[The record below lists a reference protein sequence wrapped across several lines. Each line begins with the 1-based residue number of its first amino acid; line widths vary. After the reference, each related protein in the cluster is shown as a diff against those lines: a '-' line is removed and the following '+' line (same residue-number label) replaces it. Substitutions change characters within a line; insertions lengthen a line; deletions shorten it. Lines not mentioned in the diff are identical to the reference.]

1 MPWRGSLRFMPDPQR
16 SMETPTWKG
25 DDMAISKIL
34 VVDDTNTDRINL
46 QSILVEAGYSVVT
59 AASGREALEKAASER
74 PDLIFL
80 DIIMED
86 MDGFQTCRKLC
97 ADDSSKN
104 IPVVMVSSKD
114 QKVDMMWARRQG
126 ARAYI
131 IKPYTPDQITDQIQ
145 KLQ

>member
-1 MPWRGSLRFMPDPQR
+1 
-16 SMETPTWKG
+16 
-25 DDMAISKIL
+25 MAISKIL
-34 VVDDTNTDRINL
+34 VVDDTNTDRLNL
-46 QSILVEAGYSVVT
+46 QSILQQAGYNVVT
-59 AASGREALEKAASER
+59 ATSGREALEKAASER

-86 MDGFQTCRKLC
+86 MDGFQTCRKLS
-97 ADDSSKN
+97 ADDSSKH

-131 IKPYTPDQITDQIQ
+131 TKPYTADQITDQIL

>member
-1 MPWRGSLRFMPDPQR
+1 
-16 SMETPTWKG
+16 
-25 DDMAISKIL
+25 MAISKIL
-34 VVDDTNTDRINL
+34 VVDDTNTDRLNL
-46 QSILVEAGYSVVT
+46 QSILQQAGYNVVT
-59 AASGREALEKAASER
+59 ATSGREALEKASSER

-86 MDGFQTCRKLC
+86 MDGFQTCRKLSS
-97 ADDSSKN
+97 DDASKH

-131 IKPYTPDQITDQIQ
+131 TKPYTADQITDQIL

>member
-1 MPWRGSLRFMPDPQR
+1 
-16 SMETPTWKG
+16 
-25 DDMAISKIL
+25 MAISKIL
-34 VVDDTNTDRINL
+34 VVDDTNTDRLNL
-46 QSILVEAGYSVVT
+46 QNILQEAGYSVVT
-59 AASGREALEKAASER
+59 ATSGREALEKAASER

-80 DIIMED
+80 DIIMDD
-86 MDGFQTCRKLC
+86 MDGFQTCRKLS
-97 ADDSSKN
+97 ADAASKH

-131 IKPYTPDQITDQIQ
+131 VKPYTPNQITDQIL

>member
-1 MPWRGSLRFMPDPQR
+1 MWTPAAGPDTTLG
-16 SMETPTWKG
+16 EH
-25 DDMAISKIL
+25 MAISKIL
-34 VVDDTNTDRINL
+34 VVDDASTDRLNL
-46 QSILVEAGYSVVT
+46 QSILQQAGYSVVT
-59 AASGREALEKAASER
+59 ATNGREALEKAASER

-80 DIIMED
+80 DIIMDD
-86 MDGFQTCRKLC
+86 MDGFQTCRKLS
-97 ADDSSKN
+97 ANDASKH

-131 IKPYTPDQITDQIQ
+131 TKPYTADQITDQIL